1 MTLVQLQYILAVARW
16 GSFTTAAEKCFV
28 TQPTLSMQV
37 QKLEEELGVQIFDR
51 NKKPVAPTPLGQ
63 QIVAQAAATVGESM
77 RIKDLID
84 QAKGS
89 VSGDF
94 HLGVIPSVMPSLL
107 PLFLKTYIKKY
118 PKVTLHL
125 EELQTADMVQAL
137 KEKVIDAGIAAT
149 PLGDPA
155 ITEEPLYYEPM
166 VALVGNESPLLAKKK
181 LTPADLGNEQLLL
194 LENGHCFRN
203 SVLNLCQEARK
214 NAEKQRFRLSSGNF
228 DTLIGLTKEGFGT
241 TVLPY
246 LTAMALPEEDRRM
259 LREFEKPVPAREVS
273 LIRSTTQLRQKVSE
287 SVRETIR
294 GIIRGMI
301 LLDQTKVVSP
311 IEGQAAKD
319 IAL

>member
-1 MTLVQLQYILAVARW
+1 
-16 GSFTTAAEKCFV
+16 
-28 TQPTLSMQV
+28 
-37 QKLEEELGVQIFDR
+37 
-51 NKKPVAPTPLGQ
+51 
-63 QIVAQAAATVGESM
+63 
-77 RIKDLID
+77 
-84 QAKGS
+84 
-89 VSGDF
+89 
-94 HLGVIPSVMPSLL
+94 
-107 PLFLKTYIKKY
+107 
-118 PKVTLHL
+118 
-125 EELQTADMVQAL
+125 
-137 KEKVIDAGIAAT
+137 
-149 PLGDPA
+149 
-155 ITEEPLYYEPM
+155 M
-166 VALVGNESPLLAKKK
+166 VALVGNESPLLAKTK

-273 LIRSTTQLRQKVSE
+273 LIRSTTQLRQKVSD

-301 LLDQTKVVSP
+301 LLDQTKVLSP
-311 IEGQAAKD
+311 IEGQKAKD

>member
-94 HLGVIPSVMPSLL
+94 PLGIIPSVMPSLL
-107 PLFLKTYIKKY
+107 PLFLKTYTRKY

-181 LTPADLGNEQLLL
+181 LTPADLGDEQLLL
-194 LENGHCFRN
+194 LDTASATAYSTC
-203 SVLNLCQEARK
+203 ARK
-214 NAEKQRFRLSSGNF
+214 
-228 DTLIGLTKEGFGT
+228 
-241 TVLPY
+241 
-246 LTAMALPEEDRRM
+246 
-259 LREFEKPVPAREVS
+259 PARMP
-273 LIRSTTQLRQKVSE
+273 RSSASASR
-287 SVRETIR
+287 
-294 GIIRGMI
+294 
-301 LLDQTKVVSP
+301 
-311 IEGQAAKD
+311 AATSTRSS
-319 IAL
+319 A